1 MRLVVPLGQR
11 GHGQRLPERRAPLQA
26 LDGEAR
32 VGDADV
38 GRGGLL
44 DLEHDEEG
52 EAVGEEEDEDH
63 GEVQPLGV
71 VQAQPHHLGDDVL
84 ALELRLPR
92 HHGLELQPDQVVL
105 VPSLRATSNIMNI
118 FAI

>member
-1 MRLVVPLGQR
+1 
-11 GHGQRLPERRAPLQA
+11 
-26 LDGEAR
+26 
-32 VGDADV
+32 
-38 GRGGLL
+38 
-44 DLEHDEEG
+44 
-52 EAVGEEEDEDH
+52 
-63 GEVQPLGV
+63 V

-92 HHGLELQPDQVVL
+92 HHGLELQADQVVL